1 MSLFKGLHHFNVVVS
16 DLETSKEFYSQI
28 LNLELILETE
38 VDDSE
43 FSRGVDL
50 QGSRVKAAFFRLPN
64 NDGIIELFQ
73 FLKPRGRALRKD
85 QKPNDRG
92 WGHLGFEVEDIETSY
107 RLLSDQGVRF
117 MSPPVTIGP
126 RHPHSAG
133 VRFCYFF
140 GPDRELIEI
149 LQVPSD

>member
-16 DLETSKEFYSQI
+16 DLEASKEFYSQI

-50 QGSRVKAAFFRLPN
+50 KGSRVKAAFFRLPN

-73 FLKPRGRALRKD
+73 FLKPRGRELRKD

-92 WGHLGFEVEDIETSY
+92 WGHLCFEVEDIETSY
-107 RLLSDQGVRF
+107 RLLSEQGVRF

-126 RHPHSAG
+126 RHPHSAAE
-133 VRFCYFF
+133 Y
-140 GPDRELIEI
+140 LS
-149 LQVPSD
+149 Q